1 MTLDPSTLVRPEIL
15 ALAAYHVAEA
25 EGMVKLDAMENPY
38 SMPDAMRRGLAEALA
53 RVDVNRYPEPTGRLL
68 RESLARRMGVPAGME
83 LLLGNGSD
91 DLIQIITFALA
102 RPGAV
107 MVYPEP
113 TFVMYRM
120 NAILSGMKAVG
131 VPLKPD
137 FSLDRDA
144 LLAAI
149 ATHRPAV
156 VFLAYPN
163 NPTGNLYGE
172 ADVEAVLRAAPGL
185 VVLDEAYHVFA
196 RKTFLERLATFP
208 NLAVMRTVS
217 KLGLAGI
224 RLGYLAGR
232 PDWIREFNKVRQAY
246 NVNVLT
252 QAAALYVLERLDVL
266 QAQADAVLAERA
278 PLGRALAALPGVTVF
293 PSDANFFLLRVP
305 DAPRAYEGLRAQGV
319 LVRNFHGAHP
329 MLAHCLRITVGTPE
343 ENRILLSALKEVL

>member
-15 ALAAYHVAEA
+15 ALAAYHVADA

-38 SMPDAMRRGLAEALA
+38 SMPDAMRRGLAEVLA
-53 RVDVNRYPEPTGRLL
+53 RVDVNRYPEPTGKLL

-149 ATHRPAV
+149 AAHRPAI

-196 RKTFLERLATFP
+196 RQSFLERLAEFP

-266 QAQADAVLAERA
+266 QAQADAILAERA
-278 PLGRALAALPGVTVF
+278 PLGRALATLPGVTVF

-305 DAPRAYEGLRAQGV
+305 DAPRAFEGLRAQGV
-319 LVRNFHGAHP
+319 LVRSFHGAHP
-329 MLAHCLRITVGTPE
+329 MLAHCLRVTVGTPE